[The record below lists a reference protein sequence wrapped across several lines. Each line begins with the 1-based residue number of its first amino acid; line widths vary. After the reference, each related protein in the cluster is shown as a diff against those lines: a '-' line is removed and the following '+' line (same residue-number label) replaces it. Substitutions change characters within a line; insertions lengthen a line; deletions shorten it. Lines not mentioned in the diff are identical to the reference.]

1 MIIDCDACAVRNL
14 ECGDCVVT
22 VLLGA
27 PAASGAVTPD
37 RAEVELDGRE
47 QAAIAVLASSGLV
60 PPLRLVTR
68 EGGKGEGDTGAQE
81 GALPFGGEATGQLP
95 PERHRAAG

>member
-27 PAASGAVTPD
+27 PPASGAVTPD
-37 RAEVELDGRE
+37 RPGVELDGRE

-68 EGGKGEGDTGAQE
+68 GGDEVED
-81 GALPFGGEATGQLP
+81 ATGTDSLGLP
-95 PERHRAAG
+95 LDGDGTGDMPARRRAAG